1 MPNQTILLTDEF
13 DQRQENNAESISES
27 SRFTMI
33 LNDAI
38 RDPRLS
44 WRAKGILAGCLSHS
58 AGFRFNKAWILSHG
72 TEGRDAI
79 NAALASLRELGY
91 LENRIE
97 RCPETGRITGERLI
111 FRDRPIRQSG
121 SECEDRRTGN
131 PAAGKPGD
139 RETRH
144 PEKPA
149 SGKPGDI
156 RRPILQEDQLEE
168 DQYKY
173 IAQSPKPKEKP
184 KSRRKTLQEK
194 VDDAILSIPCE
205 YQEHKELLTQWLVG
219 RKEKHKADP
228 EFTTRSIKAMKDAKE
243 IGVLKSFLEIAA
255 ERKWLSLGFTNY
267 PDTLESL
274 AKERRKAFGNNPQT
288 PLPLI
293 KPKATLG

>member
-1 MPNQTILLTDEF
+1 
-13 DQRQENNAESISES
+13 
-27 SRFTMI
+27 MI

-58 AGFRFNKAWILSHG
+58 AGFRFNKGWILSHG

-79 NAALASLRELGY
+79 NAALMSLRELGY

-149 SGKPGDI
+149 TGKPGDI
-156 RRPILQEDQLEE
+156 RRPILKEDQLEE
-168 DQYKY
+168 DQYKFM
-173 IAQSPKPKEKP
+173 AQSAKPKEKP
-184 KSRRKTLQEK
+184 KSRKKTLQEK
-194 VDDAILSIPCE
+194 VDDAILSIPPE
-205 YQEHKELLTQWLVG
+205 YQEHRELLTQWLIG
-219 RKEKHKADP
+219 RKEKHKEEP
-228 EFTTRSIKAMKDAKE
+228 GFTNRSIKAMKDAKE
-243 IGVLKSFLEIAA
+243 IGVLKNFLEIAA
-255 ERKWLSLGFTNY
+255 ERKWLSLGFANY
-267 PDTLESL
+267 MDTLQAL
-274 AKERRKAFGNNPQT
+274 AKEQTKTIGNNPQRG
-288 PLPLI
+288 LPLI
-293 KPKATLG
+293 KPKATLN